1 MDPTFTQQEEALFRH
16 AVLGPVL
23 AGKLRRGQLRRKLE
37 ELASETYT
45 DRTGEVRKMSW
56 KTLEQW
62 FYQIKNGGF
71 TALTPKTRSDA
82 GTCRALSP
90 ELVHLVIDLKLDDP
104 GQSARLI
111 KDTLIKAG
119 RIGPQD
125 VHESAIQRLLKRRG
139 LSGPKLELARKERH
153 RWCAATV
160 GELAQSDCA
169 HAFKLFNPVTRREET
184 VKIFAILDDKSR
196 MGLNIQG
203 GFRETEAAFLAVMHG
218 SIARRGKFRTLYVDR
233 GSSYMGR
240 DLELACAHLGIRLL
254 HAPVADGPSKGKI
267 ERFWR
272 TLRADVLDRIDP
284 TAVRTIEDLNVRL
297 MAWMEGEYNVRPH
310 SGLSGRTPRE
320 VWEEEIDQVAWID
333 DPSRLDAVFTGEAMR
348 KSRNDAT
355 VSFEGKTYE
364 LPAHL
369 RRCRVT
375 LKYSFLDPSRVRVL
389 DGTTEVPL
397 KIVDPIA
404 NATRTRHTPRLA
416 ARRVKK
422 HRDLNPVEVILDRV
436 AGRTPGRKE
445 A

>member
-1 MDPTFTQQEEALFRH
+1 MNPTFTQQEEALFRH

-71 TALTPKTRSDA
+71 AALTPKTRSDA
-82 GTCRALSP
+82 GTCRCLTADLAQ
-90 ELVHLVIDLKLDDP
+90 LVVDLKQDDP

-119 RIGPQD
+119 RIAPKD
-125 VHESAIQRLLKRRG
+125 VSESALQRLLKQRG
-139 LSGPKLELARKERH
+139 LSGPKLELLRKERY
-153 RWCAATV
+153 RFCAAHV
-160 GELAQSDCA
+160 GELAQSDCV
-169 HAFKLFNPVTRREET
+169 HGFKMFNPKTRREET
-184 VKIFAILDDKSR
+184 VKIFALLDDKSR
-196 MGLNIQG
+196 MGLNIHG
-203 GFRETEAAFLAVMHG
+203 GFRETEAAFLCVMHG
-218 SIARRGKFRTLYVDR
+218 AIARRGVFRTLYVDR
-233 GSSYMGR
+233 GASFKGR
-240 DLELACAHLGIRLL
+240 DLELACAHLSIRLL

-284 TAVRTIEDLNVRL
+284 ESVRTLNDLNVRL
-297 MAWMEGEYNVRPH
+297 MAWMENDYNVRPH
-310 SGLSGRTPRE
+310 SGLFGRTPRE

-333 DPSRLDAVFTGEAMR
+333 DPSRLDAVFTGEATR
-348 KSRNDAT
+348 TSRNDAT
-355 VSFEGKTYE
+355 VSFEGQTYE
-364 LPAHL
+364 LPGHL

-404 NATRTRHTPRLA
+404 NSKRIRHTPRLA
-416 ARRVKK
+416 ARRAKK
-422 HRDLNPVEVILDRV
+422 YRELNPVEVLLDRV